1 MIIEIVTFKNRPSLT
16 RDEEYASAL
25 HAAHQWIKNPEL
37 VAKHF
42 IRDDEGNGGAVY
54 IWPSKEAAQR
64 AHTQGAT
71 ALSKKTSLAL
81 LNCAQGKCRRR
92 AGSCSARF
100 TKSLCTA
107 SSRLLSSSLTRPGL
121 AYLATDVKLFQA
133 PRFWTSS
140 RVRMRW
146 AQSWD
151 APPWRS
157 RNRTM
162 TT

>member
-64 AHTQGAT
+64 AHNEEWRKGVLARTGGNEPQIRYFEFM
-71 ALSKKTSLAL
+71 LSADAA
-81 LNCAQGKCRRR
+81 NGKVVEYGDLKH
-92 AGSCSARF
+92 AAE
-100 TKSLCTA
+100 
-107 SSRLLSSSLTRPGL
+107 
-121 AYLATDVKLFQA
+121 
-133 PRFWTSS
+133 
-140 RVRMRW
+140 
-146 AQSWD
+146 
-151 APPWRS
+151 
-157 RNRTM
+157 
-162 TT
+162 